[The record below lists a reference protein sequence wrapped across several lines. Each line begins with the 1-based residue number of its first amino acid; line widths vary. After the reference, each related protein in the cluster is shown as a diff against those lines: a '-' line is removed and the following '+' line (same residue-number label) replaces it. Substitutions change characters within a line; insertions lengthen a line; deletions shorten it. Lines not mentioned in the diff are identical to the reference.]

1 MEDLQLKGETL
12 LLHVPAGQRDKLL
25 SAFYAWCIDNKIDAI
40 LIPKS
45 ESL

>member
-1 MEDLQLKGETL
+1 MEGLQLKGETL
-12 LLHVPAGQRDKLL
+12 ILKIEEGQKDKLL
-25 SAFYAWCIDNKIDAI
+25 QVLYNLCIDNKIDAT